1 MNLPLIRKPTL
12 ALPTVWLSH
21 CFGGRASYGRI
32 SVHTS
37 CDYVRKDRRLRT
49 AEVMAREELYF
60 DDDILQS
67 MVSSIRHFYLSETGF
82 HIYIY
87 IYAHDVESLS

>member
-1 MNLPLIRKPTL
+1 MGLPSIGKPTL
-12 ALPTVWLSH
+12 ALQVE
-21 CFGGRASYGRI
+21 CYGGYPSYGRI

-37 CDYVRKDRRLRT
+37 CDYVRKDRRLIS

-67 MVSSIRHFYLSETGF
+67 MVSSIRHFYLSETGL
-82 HIYIY
+82 YK
-87 IYAHDVESLS
+87 YAHDVDSAVTEVEAY